1 MMDSLLTTAVRPT
14 ASTPASPPPATPAA
28 APIGVFFVDDHK
40 CIVWGLERLVA
51 GEQPRMRVAGKAHN
65 RRDALEGIRLAA
77 PDVVLLDLDLG
88 GHSSLDFLPE
98 LLASS
103 KARVIVLTGNH
114 DPEVLARAV
123 SLGARGVV
131 QKDEPAEVLIKA
143 IARVHEGE
151 LWLERATMTR
161 MFDLLQDANDAPAA
175 PAAAAATV
183 DPLTPRERQIIAA
196 VVEHRG
202 ANSKAVA
209 AGLFISDHTLRNHL
223 TTIYRKLDVRNRLEL
238 VMYALENGLA
248 KADAASGARAP
259 LAH

>member
-1 MMDSLLTTAVRPT
+1 MNTLTAPCPSGTAVARG
-14 ASTPASPPPATPAA
+14 A
-28 APIGVFFVDDHK
+28 APIGVYLVDDHK
-40 CIVWGLERLVA
+40 CMVWGLERLVA

-98 LLASS
+98 LLELTT
-103 KARVIVLTGNH
+103 ARIIVLTGNR
-114 DPEVLARAV
+114 DTEVLARAV
-123 SLGARGVV
+123 TLGARGVV
-131 QKDEPAEVLIKA
+131 LKDEPADVLVKA
-143 IARVHEGE
+143 IDCVHRGE

-161 MFDLLQDANDAPAA
+161 MLDLLKLPRDGAALPTADGDA
-175 PAAAAATV
+175 
-183 DPLTPRERQIIAA
+183 LTPKERQIVSAI
-196 VVEHRG
+196 VERRG

-248 KADAASGARAP
+248 KADAASGTRAP

>member
-1 MMDSLLTTAVRPT
+1 MMGGLLTTAAPRPT
-14 ASTPASPPPATPAA
+14 AGTAATPAVPTA
-28 APIGVFFVDDHK
+28 PGTAPIGVFFVDDHK

-98 LLASS
+98 LLATG
-103 KARVIVLTGNH
+103 KTRVIVLTGNH
-114 DPEVLARAV
+114 DTEVLARAV

-143 IARVHEGE
+143 IGRVHEGE

-161 MFDLLQDANDAPAA
+161 MFDLLQGANDAPAA
-175 PAAAAATV
+175 VIV

-196 VVEHRG
+196 VVERRG

-238 VMYALENGLA
+238 VMYALEHGLA
-248 KADAASGARAP
+248 KPDAAASGVRP
-259 LAH
+259 LPLQ